1 MEINLGTMENMLLSD
16 KELVQKEIRKVC
28 DSIACLLISK
38 NEKYGNSALCPQ
50 RIFSKA
56 SALEQIN
63 VRIDDKLS
71 RIKNEKE
78 DEDEDVTSDLI
89 GYLVLKKVCINLKK
103 QAEEPTLSMEDN
115 NV

>member
-1 MEINLGTMENMLLSD
+1 MGFIIGTVEDCIMSD
-16 KELVQKEIRKVC
+16 KELVQKEIHKVC
-28 DSIACLLISK
+28 DDIASLLISK
-38 NEKYGNSALCPQ
+38 NERYGNSALCPQ

-56 SALEQIN
+56 SPLEQIN

-89 GYLVLKKVCINLKK
+89 GYLVLKKVCLNLQKK
-103 QAEEPTLSMEDN
+103 IKEATLNKEN
-115 NV
+115 TNV